1 MLVIRQYLYL
11 QAVLH
16 FPPVLFSMGSF
27 NSEGDV
33 MLSFFFKKKEKSSE
47 LCS

>member
-16 FPPVLFSMGSF
+16 FPPVLFSMGS
-27 NSEGDV
+27 EGDV